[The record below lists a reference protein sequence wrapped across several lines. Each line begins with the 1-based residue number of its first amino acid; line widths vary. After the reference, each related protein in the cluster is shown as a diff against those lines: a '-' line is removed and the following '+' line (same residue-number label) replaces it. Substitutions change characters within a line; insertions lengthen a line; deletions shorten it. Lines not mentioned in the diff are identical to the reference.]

1 MTDKTDGTV
10 DPSKEI
16 KAWKA
21 YFEYAAEDMRG
32 ESPELLVACAHR
44 LLEMSHALAQLLPS
58 EVVNCQS
65 GCKLDQISNVILS
78 APTGR

>member
-1 MTDKTDGTV
+1 MEVEAMTDKTDGTV

-44 LLEMSHALAQLLPS
+44 LLEMSQ
-58 EVVNCQS
+58 V
-65 GCKLDQISNVILS
+65 KRK
-78 APTGR
+78 GRNTKSDDTDAGA

>member
-1 MTDKTDGTV
+1 LEVEAMTDKTDGTV

-44 LLEMSHALAQLLPS
+44 LLEMSQ
-58 EVVNCQS
+58 V
-65 GCKLDQISNVILS
+65 KRK
-78 APTGR
+78 GRNTKSDDTDAGA

>member
-1 MTDKTDGTV
+1 LEVEAMTDKTDGTV

-44 LLEMSHALAQLLPS
+44 LLEMSQ
-58 EVVNCQS
+58 V
-65 GCKLDQISNVILS
+65 KRK
-78 APTGR
+78 GRNTKSDDPDAGA

>member
-44 LLEMSHALAQLLPS
+44 LLEMSQ
-58 EVVNCQS
+58 V
-65 GCKLDQISNVILS
+65 KRK
-78 APTGR
+78 GRNTKSDDTDAGA

>member
-1 MTDKTDGTV
+1 LEVEAMTDKSDGTV

-44 LLEMSHALAQLLPS
+44 LLEMSQ
-58 EVVNCQS
+58 V
-65 GCKLDQISNVILS
+65 KRK
-78 APTGR
+78 GRNTKSDDPDAGA

>member
-1 MTDKTDGTV
+1 MHHVFCCKLEVEAKTDKTDGTV

-44 LLEMSHALAQLLPS
+44 LLEMSQ
-58 EVVNCQS
+58 V
-65 GCKLDQISNVILS
+65 KRK
-78 APTGR
+78 GRNTKSDDTDAGA

>member
-44 LLEMSHALAQLLPS
+44 LLEMSQ
-58 EVVNCQS
+58 V
-65 GCKLDQISNVILS
+65 KRK
-78 APTGR
+78 GRNTKSDDSDAGA

>member
-44 LLEMSHALAQLLPS
+44 LLEMSQVKRKGRNTKS
-58 EVVNCQS
+58 EDPDA
-65 GCKLDQISNVILS
+65 G
-78 APTGR
+78 A

>member
-1 MTDKTDGTV
+1 LEVEAMTDKTDGTV

-44 LLEMSHALAQLLPS
+44 LLEMSQVKRKGRNTKS
-58 EVVNCQS
+58 EDPDA
-65 GCKLDQISNVILS
+65 G
-78 APTGR
+78 A